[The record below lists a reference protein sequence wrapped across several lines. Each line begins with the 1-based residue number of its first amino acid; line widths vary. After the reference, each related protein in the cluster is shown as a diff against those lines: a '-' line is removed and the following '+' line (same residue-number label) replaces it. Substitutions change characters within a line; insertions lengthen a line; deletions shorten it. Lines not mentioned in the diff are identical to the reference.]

1 MTPFKAMYG
10 RGPPSLTR
18 TPTSCTDVDE
28 GAHQLV
34 TTRDHILT
42 QLQQNLHK
50 AKKIMKSQADKK
62 RRDVVLEVG
71 DLALV
76 KLQPYR
82 QITLANRPN
91 QKHNLKYFGP
101 FALLARIGTVAY
113 KLALPSTARIHPV
126 FY

>member
-1 MTPFKAMYG
+1 
-10 RGPPSLTR
+10 
-18 TPTSCTDVDE
+18 
-28 GAHQLV
+28 
-34 TTRDHILT
+34 
-42 QLQQNLHK
+42 
-50 AKKIMKSQADKK
+50 
-62 RRDVVLEVG
+62 LEVG

-101 FALLARIGTVAY
+101 FALLARIGNVAY